1 VHGPPRVQLPRHP
14 NPCVEE
20 FRRRLDAKA
29 SALLR
34 LEKRDRLEGPKMRPT
49 IVQRIPSLRALYP
62 TPVVPRRLV
71 QKKRDRD
78 DGPPGPR
85 LSFSPV
91 AWERMGLSLEFA
103 DLVSCGKP
111 SEAQQSPPA
120 GCSRCSVGAAQAP
133 GPSGVGLA
141 KKPTWPAEARLATS
155 PRSLLVRSHC
165 RMRHPLRPRR
175 LIATIF
181 AS

>member
-1 VHGPPRVQLPRHP
+1 MLLEPPPQ
-14 NPCVEE
+14 E
-20 FRRRLDAKA
+20 
-29 SALLR
+29 
-34 LEKRDRLEGPKMRPT
+34 
-49 IVQRIPSLRALYP
+49 
-62 TPVVPRRLV
+62 
-71 QKKRDRD
+71 KKRDRD

-120 GCSRCSVGAAQAP
+120 GCSGCSVGAAQAP

-141 KKPTWPAEARLATS
+141 KKPTWPALRHTVVGNVTTFALSSLALPHAPPTSSSSSDSDDLCQLRTTGEPWMHGALHGARSGSGAPTTQRRNVGGDARS
-155 PRSLLVRSHC
+155 PPS
-165 RMRHPLRPRR
+165 RR
-175 LIATIF
+175 RCLKSSA
-181 AS
+181 